1 MARVMALVY
10 VCVILHAALPLT
22 KSTDWYYGDDEDDPD
37 DPDLQDE
44 ENTIN
49 STDSRWLFEDSEEED
64 PCLINPCENEGTC
77 EAKGNDF
84 ICHCHPLYIGKT
96 CQIVKN
102 PCKKNTCKHG
112 ECVLN
117 AVQPYFKCK
126 CNYPFKPPNCR
137 KPIRTCSINPCKN
150 GGICRI
156 GRTRRSFVC
165 MCPKSFTG
173 QYCET
178 DTNDCYEENGENYRG
193 NVGTTEQ
200 GRMCLYWSSHL
211 LLRKNINIFGEKAEE
226 NGLGDHRFCRNP
238 DDDNKPWCFFQ
249 EQNGK
254 LKWDFC
260 AISQCAR
267 ETTVAPETV
276 TTTVLPTAFESCGE
290 VSLRSTLSRI
300 YGGTKTARGRHPW
313 QASVQLKVPISIF
326 DAGHQCGGA
335 LIAPCW
341 VLTAAHCLDASSEA
355 QHYQIILG
363 KHNIDETELNEQ
375 KFDIEQI
382 IMHPD
387 YEETDTALRSDI
399 ALLKLKNVGG
409 QCSKETKF
417 VRTICL
423 PNVALPLTSE
433 CYIAGWGTIETGNSS
448 KYLLDAS
455 VKLIS
460 QRACNKGA
468 SYNGVIDE
476 TMICAGNLEQGKV
489 DSCQGDSGGP
499 LSCVIN
505 GQYQVYG
512 IVSWGDRCG
521 IKNKP
526 GVYARVITFV
536 NWIQEIIY

>member
-22 KSTDWYYGDDEDDPD
+22 KSTDWYYGATDDEDDPD
-37 DPDLQDE
+37 DPDFEDD
-44 ENTIN
+44 ENTMN

-64 PCLINPCENEGTC
+64 PCLVNPCENEGTC

-84 ICHCHPLYIGKT
+84 ICHCHPLYTGKT

-117 AVQPYFKCK
+117 TVPPYHKCK

-150 GGICRI
+150 GGTCRT
-156 GRTRRSFVC
+156 GRTRRSFTC
-165 MCPKSFTG
+165 ICPKSFTG

-178 DTNDCYEENGENYRG
+178 DANDCYEENGENYRG

-200 GRMCLYWSSHL
+200 GRICLHWSSHL
-211 LLRKNINIFGEKAEE
+211 LLRKNINIFGEQAEE

-260 AISQCAR
+260 AISQCPR

-290 VSLRSTLSRI
+290 VSLRRTLSRI
-300 YGGTKTARGRHPW
+300 Y
-313 QASVQLKVPISIF
+313 
-326 DAGHQCGGA
+326 
-335 LIAPCW
+335 
-341 VLTAAHCLDASSEA
+341 
-355 QHYQIILG
+355 
-363 KHNIDETELNEQ
+363 
-375 KFDIEQI
+375 
-382 IMHPD
+382 
-387 YEETDTALRSDI
+387 
-399 ALLKLKNVGG
+399 ALLKLRNVGG
-409 QCSKETKF
+409 QCSKETKY

-423 PNVALPLTSE
+423 PDVALPLTSE
-433 CYIAGWGTIETGNSS
+433 CYIAGWGTTETGNSS

-460 QRACNKGA
+460 QRACNKEI

-476 TMICAGNLEQGKV
+476 TMTCAGNLEQGKV

-499 LSCVIN
+499 LSCVAN
-505 GQYQVYG
+505 GHYQVYG

-521 IKNKP
+521 VKNKP
-526 GVYARVITFV
+526 GVYARVVTFV